1 MELFIAEKPSV
12 GKAIAAAIG
21 ATESKNGYMEGH
33 GFMVTWCLG
42 HLVELAMPEDY
53 NKGFATW
60 RYKDLPIIPDKWQ
73 YNVSKE
79 GRADLPLS
87 LQKGRLPEAGSA
99 LMDFLHGR
107 NCDP

>member
-53 NKGFATW
+53 NKEFATW
-60 RYKDLPIIPDKWQ
+60 RYKDLPLSRTSGNTT
-73 YNVSKE
+73 Y
-79 GRADLPLS
+79 PLTARS
-87 LQKGRLPEAGSA
+87 SSTLSA
-99 LMDFLHGR
+99 
-107 NCDP
+107 P

>member
-53 NKGFATW
+53 NKEFATW

-73 YNVSKE
+73 C
-79 GRADLPLS
+79 
-87 LQKGRLPEAGSA
+87 GS
-99 LMDFLHGR
+99 M
-107 NCDP
+107 